1 MKGEIQFWGHTHRHT
16 WLYTSRAASS
26 QLKICCILQEKEDIK
41 QSNAE
46 DGSEDADAK
55 AKEEKEDNKKDK
67 KKKAKKGKARS
78 ESPEPM
84 VLDDD
89 HPDTQISA
97 VEGSRGTGSG
107 QAESKADKERGE
119 VATPTH
125 RCVW

>member
-1 MKGEIQFWGHTHRHT
+1 
-16 WLYTSRAASS
+16 
-26 QLKICCILQEKEDIK
+26 
-41 QSNAE
+41 
-46 DGSEDADAK
+46 
-55 AKEEKEDNKKDK
+55 
-67 KKKAKKGKARS
+67 
-78 ESPEPM
+78 M

-125 RCVW
+125 RCVWQYYNIMAKREVS

>member
-1 MKGEIQFWGHTHRHT
+1 MCKEKGKTYLSIFF
-16 WLYTSRAASS
+16 
-26 QLKICCILQEKEDIK
+26 CFLQEKEDIK
-41 QSNAE
+41 QSNAD
-46 DGSEDADAK
+46 DGSEDADTK

-125 RCVW
+125 RCVWQIIKLSLRC